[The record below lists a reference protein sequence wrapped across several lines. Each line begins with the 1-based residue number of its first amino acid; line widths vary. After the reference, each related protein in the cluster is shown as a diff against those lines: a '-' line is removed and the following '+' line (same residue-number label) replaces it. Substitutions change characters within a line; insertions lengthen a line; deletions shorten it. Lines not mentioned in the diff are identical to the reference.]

1 MALNSQQ
8 AQRLAKW
15 REQCAF
21 KWELRNIVLDRIS
34 NGEKR
39 LKKFA
44 GKEFRI
50 IKYPQWAKR
59 AVLKNTKE
67 NI

>member
-15 REQCAF
+15 REQCAL
-21 KWELRNIVLDRIS
+21 KWQLRNIALDRVS

-50 IKYPQWAKR
+50 IKYPKWARR
-59 AVLKNTKE
+59 AVLESTKP
-67 NI
+67 